1 MEAITTPR
9 PYNEK
14 YQKER
19 AASIPESDCRELLLT
34 NENPQG
40 FIKHKINKEIGDS
53 AFFLNLGGLG

>member
-19 AASIPESDCRELLLT
+19 AASIPESDCRKLLLT
-34 NENPQG
+34 ERGHAGIYKTQ
-40 FIKHKINKEIGDS
+40 NKRR
-53 AFFLNLGGLG
+53 NW